1 MDNFRQLMEQSEL
14 IADAIIKRMS
24 PVSDDLSTNEAE
36 KLYGQQWLRQ
46 AVESGKVR
54 GMRMG
59 AGRNSKVIY
68 SRHELDCLRY
78 SQRQKARLILEEK

>member
-1 MDNFRQLMEQSEL
+1 MEQSEL

-36 KLYGQQWLRQ
+36 RLYGTQWLRQ

-54 GMRMG
+54 GTRLG
-59 AGRNSKVIY
+59 TGRNSKVIY

-78 SQRQKARLILEEK
+78 EQREKARLILETK